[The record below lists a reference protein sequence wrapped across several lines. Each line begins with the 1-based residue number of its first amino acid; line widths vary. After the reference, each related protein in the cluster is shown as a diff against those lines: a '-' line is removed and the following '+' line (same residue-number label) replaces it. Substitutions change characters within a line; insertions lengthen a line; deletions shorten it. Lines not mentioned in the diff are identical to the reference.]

1 VAASVLS
8 DALIHICAYLVVE
21 QRPKLGDFKGVCLHR
36 YIAARCRSVTIVA
49 STAGSLVICGGVVG
63 ARATGFAGSAIVSC
77 DASPTTLAIWIG
89 H

>member
-1 VAASVLS
+1 VLS
-8 DALIHICAYLVVE
+8 DALVHICAHFTVE

-36 YIAARCRSVTIVA
+36 RVAARCRSVTIVA
-49 STAGSLVICGGVVG
+49 QTAGSLVICGGVLG

-77 DASPTTLAIWIG
+77 AASPTTLAIWIG